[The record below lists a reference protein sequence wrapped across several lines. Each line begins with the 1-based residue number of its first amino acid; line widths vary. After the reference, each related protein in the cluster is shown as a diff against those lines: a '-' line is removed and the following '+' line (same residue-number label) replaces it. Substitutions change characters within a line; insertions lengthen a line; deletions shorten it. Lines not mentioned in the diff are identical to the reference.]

1 VPNRPVKIYRPARE
15 IVGYITLLSS
25 LLCATLF
32 TLNLS
37 LPYNLNVS
45 ILKTASLLSITA
57 FVLINTTTKQHF
69 LLVIAVIASTVAV
82 NYNMNFKTDTNL
94 VFYVSHGISYWLL
107 ILLLTLN
114 RIPLTSL
121 KSDRL
126 NLSAFV
132 CATMVLSSYWIYP
145 KLDGKIIEYTIYSFS
160 LLILAVSA
168 VLSRFSK
175 HLVGF
180 GAIFFTIG
188 QQSQYIMPLFRVPDY
203 ATDTSWFLI
212 YLGLLF
218 TSVGIILAQN
228 QYEITR
234 KYHHH

>member
-1 VPNRPVKIYRPARE
+1 MPNRPVTVYRPARE

-25 LLCATLF
+25 LLCAILF

-45 ILKTASLLSITA
+45 VLKTASLLSIAA
-57 FVLINTTTKQHF
+57 FVVVNTTTKQHF
-69 LLVIAVIASTVAV
+69 LLIIAVIASTVAA
-82 NYNMNFKTDTNL
+82 NHNMDFKTDTNL
-94 VFYVSHGISYWLL
+94 LFYVSHGISYWLL
-107 ILLLTLN
+107 ILLLVLN

-132 CATMVLSSYWIYP
+132 CATMVLGSYWIYP
-145 KLDGKIIEYTIYSFS
+145 KLDGQIIEYAIFSLS

-175 HLVGF
+175 HLVSF

-203 ATDTSWFLI
+203 AADISWFLI

>member
-1 VPNRPVKIYRPARE
+1 MPNRPVKIYRPARE